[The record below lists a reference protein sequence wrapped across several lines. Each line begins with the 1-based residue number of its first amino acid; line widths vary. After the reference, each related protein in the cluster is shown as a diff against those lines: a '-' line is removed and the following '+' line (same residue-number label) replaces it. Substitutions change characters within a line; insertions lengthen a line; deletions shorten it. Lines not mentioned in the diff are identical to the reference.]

1 MSLPVQVLSDCPSC
15 RVESAVLELILPG
28 QPAVGNCRM
37 CGFSIEGGAV
47 SSPGRP
53 FRTEAEVIAALELWA
68 EAERELLHLFVEAN
82 FRAGTP
88 EAVAVLV
95 LSGGRVETS
104 FDVVAWLFRN
114 RTTGATAI
122 GGSIGDAA
130 VSAVEGSE
138 GSGGGGKPPATPPRF
153 APAAAPDVRRELV
166 PDPLATTRAL
176 CSTALADGRVEAAER
191 RVLLA
196 ACVRLGAP
204 EPTEGD
210 WRAWR
215 PNELGFPPDPG
226 GTIKAMIQVALADRV
241 PDEGEARV
249 IREFARTWRVTL
261 TEPTLPPVTL
271 PQKAAAAWLGLFA
284 R

>member
-1 MSLPVQVLSDCPSC
+1 
-15 RVESAVLELILPG
+15 
-28 QPAVGNCRM
+28 M
-37 CGFSIEGGAV
+37 CGFACEGGAV
-47 SSPGRP
+47 SSPGRA
-53 FRTEAEVIAALELWA
+53 FRTEAEVVAALELWA
-68 EAERELLHLFVEAN
+68 AAERELLHRFVEAN
-82 FRAGTP
+82 FRAKTP

-95 LSGGRVETS
+95 LACGRVETS
-104 FDVVAWLFRN
+104 FDVVAWLFCN

-122 GGSIGDAA
+122 GGSVGDAMEA
-130 VSAVEGSE
+130 AAEKSR
-138 GSGGGGKPPATPPRF
+138 GSGGGGKPPATPPRVATPA
-153 APAAAPDVRRELV
+153 APAIRRELA
-166 PDPLATTRAL
+166 PDPLAATRAL

-204 EPTEGD
+204 APTEED

-215 PNELGFPPDPG
+215 PNELGCPPDPG

-249 IREFARTWRVTL
+249 IREFARTWRVSL
-261 TEPTLPPVTL
+261 PEPTLPPVTL
-271 PQKAAAAWLGLFA
+271 PQKAAAVWLGLFA